1 MSEEF
6 NRSKTIQ
13 KNEEL
18 EIRSLKVDDSDE
30 KIIEGYAIK
39 FNEQSKKLGTFYE
52 IIDSRALDNVD
63 LSDVKCLL
71 DHDYSKVLGRTKS
84 KTLELSVDEKGL
96 KFRCVL
102 PKTSYADDLY
112 ELVNR
117 SDVNECSFG
126 FTVDEADKTAKTIKK
141 MNDGSYLRTV
151 NKINKLFEISIV
163 SLPAYSNTSAEI
175 KRDFDNAIAIY
186 EKEKLT
192 LELEL
197 LDY

>member
-1 MSEEF
+1 MTENF
-6 NRSKTIQ
+6 KRSKSIQ
-13 KNEEL
+13 NVEEL
-18 EIRSLKVDDSDE
+18 EIRSLKTDNNDE
-30 KIIEGYAIK
+30 KIIEGYAIV
-39 FNEQSKKLGTFYE
+39 FNQKSKKMGNFYE
-52 IIDSRALDNVD
+52 VISKNALDNVD

-71 DHDYSKVLGRTKS
+71 DHDYSKILGRTKS

-96 KFRCVL
+96 KFKCVL
-102 PKTSYADDLY
+102 PQTSYADDLY

-126 FTVDEADKTAKTIKK
+126 FKVNEADKTAQTIKK

-151 NKINKLFEISIV
+151 NKIQTLFEISIV
-163 SLPAYSNTSAEI
+163 SLPAYSNTTAQI
-175 KRDFDNAIAIY
+175 KRDFDNAVQQF

-197 LDY
+197 LDC

>member
-1 MSEEF
+1 MTEEF
-6 NRSKTIQ
+6 NRSKSIQ
-13 KNEEL
+13 NVEEL
-18 EIRSLKVDDSDE
+18 EIRSLQVDDSDE

-39 FNEQSKKLGTFYE
+39 FNERSKKLGTFYE
-52 IIDSRALDNVD
+52 IIDSRALDDVD

-84 KTLELSVDEKGL
+84 ETLELSIDEKGL

-102 PKTSYADDLY
+102 PKTSYAEDLY

-126 FTVDEADKTAKTIKK
+126 FTVNEQDKTAQTIKR
-141 MNDGSYLRTV
+141 MSDGFYLRTV

-175 KRDFDNAIAIY
+175 KRDFDNAVQAY
-186 EKEKLT
+186 EKEKIL